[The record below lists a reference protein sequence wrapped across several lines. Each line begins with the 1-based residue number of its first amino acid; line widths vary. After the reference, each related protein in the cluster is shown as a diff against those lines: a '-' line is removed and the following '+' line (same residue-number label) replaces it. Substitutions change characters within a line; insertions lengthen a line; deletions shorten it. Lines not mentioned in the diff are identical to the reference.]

1 MAKKKKKKTPEEL
14 KEIRRA
20 NMAKARAARKLNVAK
35 KAKKELQKKSREN
48 YLKKPAHLDKI
59 VREIL
64 NDETL
69 INQMFK
75 VQPEYWSR
83 LPKKTGSYIIAAVMM
98 SKAMGGDVKAADW
111 VRKTGFG
118 DKVSLESS
126 DSFFAK
132 TDFKIQVVA
141 SKQLGDGIKQVEK

>member
-1 MAKKKKKKTPEEL
+1 
-14 KEIRRA
+14 
-20 NMAKARAARKLNVAK
+20 MAKARAARKLNVAK

>member
-111 VRKTGFG
+111 IRKTGFG